1 MMRGRRVL
9 SALVAAACFA
19 PGTIAA
25 QAAEAEYLRLRPH
38 KEPAQCVDGIEG
50 NCPLVEA
57 PRINRRRS
65 TIPGVANPD
74 FGRPQVFR
82 LPPPPTAGSYSSPYR
97 TFGGN
102 RGISGLK
109 PVP

>member
-1 MMRGRRVL
+1 VTRATTAL
-9 SALVAAACFA
+9 AALVALACLAA
-19 PGTIAA
+19 GTGDAR
-25 QAAEAEYLRLRPH
+25 AEAEYLRLRPH
-38 KEPAQCVDGIEG
+38 KERAVCIDGSEG
-50 NCPLVEA
+50 KCPLVEA
-57 PRINRRRS
+57 PRINKRLS

-82 LPPPPTAGSYSSPYR
+82 LPPMTGRAASQYR

-102 RGISGLK
+102 RGISGLN

>member
-1 MMRGRRVL
+1 VTRTSTAL
-9 SALVAAACFA
+9 SALVALACLAAVTNEA
-19 PGTIAA
+19 R
-25 QAAEAEYLRLRPH
+25 AEAEYLRLRPH
-38 KEPAQCVDGIEG
+38 KERAVCVDGLKG
-50 NCPLVEA
+50 KCPLVAA
-57 PRINRRRS
+57 PRINKRLS

-82 LPPPPTAGSYSSPYR
+82 LPPPSGRYASQYR

-102 RGISGLK
+102 RGISGLT